1 MSIAPGHPDDEQEE
15 ADRIEA
21 EQEADDLSKVPHCD
35 CGSVTCLTACKSC
48 GDLCCRDCLM
58 INNNFDP
65 PELWCWRCMD
75 DSDAQEDPEEFCEDG
90 YDM

>member
-1 MSIAPGHPDDEQEE
+1 MSIDDEQEE

-35 CGSVTCLTACKSC
+35 CGSVTCLTACKSY
-48 GDLCCRDCLM
+48 
-58 INNNFDP
+58 
-65 PELWCWRCMD
+65 
-75 DSDAQEDPEEFCEDG
+75 AQEDPEEFCEDG